1 MRFYEIFL
9 ESVDKENFT
18 LSGASEYELYF
29 NYMLLYHADS
39 INIRY
44 LPNVEPQLNQP
55 TNLDPQWKKKAR
67 LKLGETLA
75 TNPPQQWK
83 EHNYI
88 SCHWYN

>member
-1 MRFYEIFL
+1 
-9 ESVDKENFT
+9 
-18 LSGASEYELYF
+18 
-29 NYMLLYHADS
+29 MLLYHADS

-44 LPNVEPQLNQP
+44 LPNVEPQLNKP